1 MSFIKHEKKF
11 NDNYKWY
18 IAEIGTFIAVL
29 IFQIILNVNE
39 IVPRSLPDEIGALSV
54 AAKLC
59 GYDWSY
65 VLSQANILWIHA
77 FFVSH

>member
-59 GYDWSY
+59 GYEDISLLY
-65 VLSQANILWIHA
+65 DQNIENG
-77 FFVSH
+77 